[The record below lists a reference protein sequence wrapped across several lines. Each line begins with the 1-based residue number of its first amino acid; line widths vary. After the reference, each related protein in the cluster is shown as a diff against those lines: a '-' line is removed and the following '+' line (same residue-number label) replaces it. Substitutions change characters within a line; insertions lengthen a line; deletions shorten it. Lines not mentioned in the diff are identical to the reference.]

1 MTDPTAALRTSLY
14 AAVGAG
20 DAVVQAVADVVVQVR
35 ERAENPQFDV
45 SDRVET
51 ARERIAAVPADL
63 TETIEA
69 LRARLGDLPAEL
81 PEELADLRERFSAE
95 ELRKVAEAYLKVAS
109 DLYAAFAERGEET
122 IDRLRQ
128 QPAVEERLGR
138 AEAAFGDVVDLTE
151 DALGTVARQTR
162 AVGEQAA
169 KFAGLTADRI
179 TDTATEVGGAI
190 VEAGD
195 DAALRVLELGD
206 QAEEVSGDAATRVE
220 SVKEDVD
227 DAAQAVTAKAD
238 AAAAVTP
245 EAKTVTPEVKTVT
258 PEVKTSTA
266 VAKPAPAK
274 APAKKAPA
282 KTAAKAP
289 AKKAAPRKTTGA

>member
-1 MTDPTAALRTSLY
+1 MTDPNVALRTSLY

-20 DAVVQAVADVVVQVR
+20 DAVVQAVADVVAQVR
-35 ERAENPQFDV
+35 ERAENTQVDV
-45 SDRVET
+45 NDRVET
-51 ARERIAAVPADL
+51 ARERIASVPADL
-63 TETIEA
+63 TETIES
-69 LRARLGDLPAEL
+69 LRSRLGELPAEL

-109 DLYAAFAERGEET
+109 DLYTAFAERGEET
-122 IDRLRQ
+122 IERLRQ

-162 AVGEQAA
+162 TVGEQAA

-179 TDTATEVGGAI
+179 SETATEVGDAI
-190 VEAGD
+190 ADAGD

-206 QAEEVSGDAATRVE
+206 QAEEASGEAATRVE
-220 SVKEDVD
+220 SVKDDVD
-227 DAAQAVTAKAD
+227 EAA
-238 AAAAVTP
+238 
-245 EAKTVTPEVKTVT
+245 ETVTEKAEQAASKP
-258 PEVKTSTA
+258 
-266 VAKPAPAK
+266 VAKSAPAK

-282 KTAAKAP
+282 KTVAKAP

>member
-1 MTDPTAALRTSLY
+1 MTDPNVALRTSLY

-20 DAVVQAVADVVVQVR
+20 DAVVQAVADVVAQVR
-35 ERAENPQFDV
+35 ERAEFTQSDV
-45 SDRVET
+45 NDRVET
-51 ARERIAAVPADL
+51 ARERIASVPADL
-63 TETIEA
+63 TETIES
-69 LRARLGDLPAEL
+69 LRSRLGELPAEL

-109 DLYAAFAERGEET
+109 DLYTAFAERGEET
-122 IDRLRQ
+122 IERLRQ

-179 TDTATEVGGAI
+179 TDTAGEVGHAI
-190 VEAGD
+190 TEAAD
-195 DAALRVLELGD
+195 DAALRILELGD
-206 QAEEVSGDAATRVE
+206 QAEEVGGDAAARVE

-227 DAAQAVTAKAD
+227 ERGGSDHEGRGGRED
-238 AAAAVTP
+238 GGCSGRCNGIAAVSREGP
-245 EAKTVTPEVKTVT
+245 RQEGAGKDCCG
-258 PEVKTSTA
+258 SRQGCC
-266 VAKPAPAK
+266 
-274 APAKKAPA
+274 
-282 KTAAKAP
+282 KAP